1 MNVIK
6 YLSLPLP
13 AAPPH
18 VSAAALL
25 PPPPPPRLRVKVRGL
40 GLKG

>member
-18 VSAAALL
+18 ISAAALL
-25 PPPPPPRLRVKVRGL
+25 PPPPPRLRVKVRGL